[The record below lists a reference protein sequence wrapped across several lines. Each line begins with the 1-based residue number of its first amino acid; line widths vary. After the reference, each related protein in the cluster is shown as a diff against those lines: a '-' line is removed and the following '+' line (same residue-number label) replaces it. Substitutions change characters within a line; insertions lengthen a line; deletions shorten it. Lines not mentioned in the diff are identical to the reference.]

1 MSNALAIATV
11 TATLRRNLQIAID
24 VEVSGAKVTTVRP
37 DASGNGTPATGVN
50 IYLYQITPNAHWRN
64 ADLPTRRSENRALIQ
79 QPRAALDLHYVLTF
93 YGDETRLQSQHL
105 AAIAARTL
113 HTQPILTGG
122 QIGDTL
128 ADPTFSFLAGS
139 NLADEVETVKFTPL
153 PLSLEEL
160 SRLWSVLFQT
170 PYALSMMYQSSVVFV
185 DASETPQPAL
195 PVRERR
201 IYPTV
206 FRQPHIE
213 TVQSAAGA
221 GQGQIISS
229 NSTLIISGQQLKGE
243 NTQIRIGDQIVP
255 PQSVSA
261 SEIRLELSTAS
272 PNSLRAGVQA
282 LQVIQPV
289 SIGESPHPGV
299 GAESNVAAFV
309 LCPTISV
316 AATITTRTAT
326 DFGGSTL
333 NACDGDVAVT
343 FDLQVGQKQRVVL
356 LLNEINAPTG
366 LDAVAYSFKSPA
378 READATR
385 QITVPVA
392 GVREGQYL
400 VRAQVDGAQSP
411 LQTNASTGTFNGP
424 QVVIV

>member
-11 TATLRRNLQIAID
+11 TATLRRNLQIAVD
-24 VEVSGAKVTTVRP
+24 AEVGGAKVTTVRP
-37 DASGNGTPATGVN
+37 DVVGSGTPATGVN
-50 IYLYQITPNAHWRN
+50 VYLYQITPNAHWRN
-64 ADLPTRRSENRALIQ
+64 ADLPTRRSENGTLIQ

-93 YGDETRLQSQHL
+93 YGDETRLQPQHL

-113 HTQPILTGG
+113 HTQPVLTRA

-128 ADPTFSFLAGS
+128 ADPTFNFLAGS
-139 NLADEVETVKFTPL
+139 NLADEIETVKFTPL

-170 PYALSMMYQSSVVFV
+170 PYALSMIYQSSVVFV
-185 DASETPQPAL
+185 DAPETPQPAL

-201 IYPTV
+201 IFPTV

-221 GQGQIISS
+221 GQIITS
-229 NSTLIISGQQLKGE
+229 NSTLVISGQQLKSD

-255 PQSVSA
+255 PQSVEN
-261 SEIRLELSTAS
+261 SEIRLQLSTVPIA
-272 PNSLRAGVQA
+272 SLRAGVQTIRV
-282 LQVIQPV
+282 LQPTP
-289 SIGESPHPGV
+289 PHPAT

-316 AATITTRTAT
+316 AATITSRAAT
-326 DFGGSTL
+326 DFGGTTL
-333 NACDGDVAVT
+333 NVCDGAVAVT
-343 FDLQVGQKQRVVL
+343 FDIPVGQKQRVVL
-356 LLNEINAPTG
+356 LLNEINAPARLSAT
-366 LDAVAYSFKSPA
+366 AYSFAAPA
-378 READATR
+378 RVADTTT
-385 QITVPVA
+385 QITIPIV

-411 LQTNASTGTFNGP
+411 LQSDAVTGAFNGP
-424 QVVIV
+424 QVVIA